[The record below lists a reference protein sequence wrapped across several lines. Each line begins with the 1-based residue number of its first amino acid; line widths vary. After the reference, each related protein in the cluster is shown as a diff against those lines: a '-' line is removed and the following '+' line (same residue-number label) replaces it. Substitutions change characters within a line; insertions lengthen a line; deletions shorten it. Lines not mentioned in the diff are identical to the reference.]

1 MTVEW
6 KQISPGLIHRKEIWV
21 IDLGHP
27 IHLSITQWKDR
38 GYAVSLNDCR
48 IGDFVESL
56 DEAKVIADQALQ
68 VEVQEISR
76 SLLKAQKYLAQ
87 PSRPI
92 RVASRTK

>member
-6 KQISPGLIHRKEIWV
+6 KQIAPGLIHRKEIWV

-48 IGDFVESL
+48 IGDFVGTL
-56 DEAKVIADQALQ
+56 DEAKTIADQALQ
-68 VEVQEISR
+68 VEVQEVEAAI
-76 SLLKAQKYLAQ
+76 LKAKIYLSSQ
-87 PSRPI
+87 HQED
-92 RVASRTK
+92 

>member
-6 KQISPGLIHRKEIWV
+6 KQIAPGLIHRKEIWV

-48 IGDFVESL
+48 IGDFVGSFN
-56 DEAKVIADQALQ
+56 EARAIADKVLQAEIRE
-68 VEVQEISR
+68 VEAAI
-76 SLLKAQKYLAQ
+76 LKAKIYLSSQHQKD
-87 PSRPI
+87 
-92 RVASRTK
+92 